1 MVPPMQWWNDFL
13 DWFNSSEGNRIV
25 TTMVLPFIAIIVA
38 GIIAAV
44 VARGSVAR
52 LVARQETATRASAV
66 EALIAVG
73 EKASQW
79 SGLPGST
86 REHFE
91 AQSSVASI
99 RVRLLPASGSAMASS
114 WAEYQLADIKRN
126 SANFSVQ
133 ADQGYAEYR
142 DRLIEWHHRPSRARK
157 LFTGDL
163 ERFRI
168 DAASDDTDLIE
179 RQRRWKAEQSAPATV
194 ATPTASRTDDFT
206 VVPTP
211 AATPVTPAAAK
222 EPVKEPAKRPASE
235 NISSTPLVP
244 SAASR
249 AFTPNGSSGASTA
262 ASANSGSA
270 SAGSGSFTPASSSS
284 ESPNSGSGS
293 NSGSSNSASD
303 SSAKSD
309 APAASN
315 SSYEGSGNTEV
326 IEATIDEDSTRVG

>member
-1 MVPPMQWWNDFL
+1 MVPPMQWWNEFL
-13 DWFNSSEGNRIV
+13 DWFNSSEGNRVV
-25 TTMVLPFIAIIVA
+25 TTMVLPFIAIVVA
-38 GIIAAV
+38 GIVAAL
-44 VARGSVAR
+44 VARGSIAR
-52 LVARQETATRASAV
+52 LLTRQETAARASAV

-79 SGLPGST
+79 SGLSGST

-99 RVRLLPASGSAMASS
+99 RVRLLPATGSAMASS

-163 ERFRI
+163 DRFRL
-168 DAASDDTDLIE
+168 DSAGDDTDLIE

-194 ATPTASRTDDFT
+194 ATPVEQPAH
-206 VVPTP
+206 VPTP
-211 AATPVTPAAAK
+211 AAHFT
-222 EPVKEPAKRPASE
+222 ASE
-235 NISSTPLVP
+235 TPKAEPKAQPKAESTPLVP

-249 AFTPNGSSGASTA
+249 AFVPT
-262 ASANSGSA
+262 
-270 SAGSGSFTPASSSS
+270 TPAAKPTSST
-284 ESPNSGSGS
+284 EQP
-293 NSGSSNSASD
+293 
-303 SSAKSD
+303 
-309 APAASN
+309 
-315 SSYEGSGNTEV
+315 GNTEV

>member
-1 MVPPMQWWNDFL
+1 MVPPMQWWNEVL
-13 DWFNSSEGNRIV
+13 DWFNSSEGNRVV
-25 TTMVLPFIAIIVA
+25 TTMVLPFIAIVVA
-38 GIIAAV
+38 GIVAAV
-44 VARGSVAR
+44 VARGSISR
-52 LVARQETATRASAV
+52 LLSRQETATRASAV

-79 SGLPGST
+79 SGLSGST

-99 RVRLLPASGSAMASS
+99 RVRLLPAAGSAMASS

-163 ERFRI
+163 ERFRL
-168 DAASDDTDLIE
+168 DSASDDTDLIE

-194 ATPTASRTDDFT
+194 ATPVEQPAH
-206 VVPTP
+206 VPTP
-211 AATPVTPAAAK
+211 AAHFTAEETPKSQPKAQPKA
-222 EPVKEPAKRPASE
+222 E
-235 NISSTPLVP
+235 STPLVP

-249 AFTPNGSSGASTA
+249 AFVPT
-262 ASANSGSA
+262 
-270 SAGSGSFTPASSSS
+270 TPA
-284 ESPNSGSGS
+284 
-293 NSGSSNSASD
+293 AT
-303 SSAKSD
+303 AK
-309 APAASN
+309 PAAST
-315 SSYEGSGNTEV
+315 EQPGNTEV
-326 IEATIDEDSTRVG
+326 IEATIDEDSSRVG